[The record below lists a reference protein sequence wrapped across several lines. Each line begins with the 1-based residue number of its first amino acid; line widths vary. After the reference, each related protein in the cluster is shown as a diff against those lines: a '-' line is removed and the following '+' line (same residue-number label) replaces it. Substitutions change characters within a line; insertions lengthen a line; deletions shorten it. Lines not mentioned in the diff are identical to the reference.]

1 MKLNVGNQIP
11 FRSAECFPIFILGH
25 DNNNNNDN
33 IFLNHYLENV
43 NAHGLCI
50 DVKGQ
55 IFLTHI
61 FSSTFFLHNKNWKK
75 GFGVFFPFHNAPMLF
90 SSISASVMLFFTEN
104 SFMDEIFI
112 TNYS

>member
-1 MKLNVGNQIP
+1 MI
-11 FRSAECFPIFILGH
+11 IY
-25 DNNNNNDN
+25 
-33 IFLNHYLENV
+33 FLNHYLENV

-50 DVKGQ
+50 DAKGQ

-61 FSSTFFLHNKNWKK
+61 FSSTFFLHNKTWKK

-112 TNYS
+112 TNYSWSVFTYFYTLSIRDKTSFL